1 MAFHGT
7 RKEAVVGI
15 IKEGLSIRTAK
26 RGAMIGEAI
35 KQMGE
40 EANRPGL
47 YVAPHYKGG
56 SNKYTTPSTVTAFSN
71 KSEQLRILFQCQ
83 VQPGKCRTH
92 TSSVNLSR
100 AWCIVDPAA

>member
-1 MAFHGT
+1 
-7 RKEAVVGI
+7 
-15 IKEGLSIRTAK
+15 
-26 RGAMIGEAI
+26 
-35 KQMGE
+35 MGE

-47 YVAPHYKGG
+47 YVAPHYKDG
-56 SNKYTTPSTVTAFSN
+56 SDKYTTPSTVTAFSN

-100 AWCIVDPAA
+100 AWCIVDPAAWDLTFLTILNSNINSIPEPLLYCVFAK